1 MHVVHRAGFAQ
12 ARGQRTHRCRQCIC
26 PAGLQ
31 ASAETSSTGG
41 QSTPTQLQQHKKEGA
56 PSSGTSAQVCVS
68 APIPPNVGRVARTPR
83 VIDRGARPSRRPG
96 LASSPPASPKR
107 TGELMSPTGP
117 VCAGVHVRPLCTLA
131 TSTGMATASDAAATA
146 SSTMARGGSPRQ
158 RRRRNVDGGGRRR
171 VAAGVGV
178 PRRSLWPMAAAT
190 GGSQTDGQTR
200 WRPLW
205 RRDGRGGLADGRAGR
220 GRRPGG
226 QSRAPDDSVGRVGG
240 RPPCMMLYGP
250 HGRRGGAVGR
260 IARVP
265 APPPPKRRRIPPLA
279 RDGRSTRPEPVG
291 APRSTVAAAAQ
302 GRPAARNSGRPQR
315 PQATARRAAAARRG
329 GSSASARRAG
339 REMWE
344 VGKRTPP
351 PASARPLCRQSHGGT
366 RTNGICGG
374 QRAQR
379 RRGRRRS
386 KDGIP
391 LERPRPAARLTAP
404 PPRSRQRRA
413 SLGAR
418 SGGGADAAPMTRI
431 RTGGDDED
439 ALRGATPPP
448 TLCCNGDGC
457 TKSGSHRPPSHR
469 HGRAARAEWRRRAP
483 SRVRLDSVRSTAK
496 RGVRLD

>member
-83 VIDRGARPSRRPG
+83 VIGRGARPSRRPG

-205 RRDGRGGLADGRAGR
+205 RRGREWRS
-220 GRRPGG
+220 GRRASG
-226 QSRAPDDSVGRVGG
+226 QGEAARRAVTRARRQCRPRG
-240 RPPCMMLYGP
+240 RPPPLYD
-250 HGRRGGAVGR
+250 AV
-260 IARVP
+260 
-265 APPPPKRRRIPPLA
+265 
-279 RDGRSTRPEPVG
+279 
-291 APRSTVAAAAQ
+291 
-302 GRPAARNSGRPQR
+302 
-315 PQATARRAAAARRG
+315 
-329 GSSASARRAG
+329 
-339 REMWE
+339 
-344 VGKRTPP
+344 
-351 PASARPLCRQSHGGT
+351 
-366 RTNGICGG
+366 
-374 QRAQR
+374 
-379 RRGRRRS
+379 
-386 KDGIP
+386 
-391 LERPRPAARLTAP
+391 
-404 PPRSRQRRA
+404 
-413 SLGAR
+413 
-418 SGGGADAAPMTRI
+418 
-431 RTGGDDED
+431 
-439 ALRGATPPP
+439 
-448 TLCCNGDGC
+448 
-457 TKSGSHRPPSHR
+457 
-469 HGRAARAEWRRRAP
+469 RAARAARRRRRAHRPRPGPAAAKAAAHPAPGAGRAVDAPRAGRRPPIDRRCRGAGAAGRAQQWPPATAAGDRAARRRRPPRRVVGKRQARGSGDVGGGETHAPPRLCQTALP
-483 SRVRLDSVRSTAK
+483 SISWRHTDQRDLRRATGTAPPRKETLQGRDPTRASPPGRPADRTTAALPAKARLVGRPVGWGRRCGTHDEDSDW
-496 RGVRLD
+496 RG